1 MFYGKVYKTSFLF
14 IFNSGRIIMK
24 TLIIGLG
31 QAGGKIADA
40 FLADDR
46 KSPVPHTFE
55 AIAVNSATSDLTG
68 LVHIPPEDRV
78 LIGETVVK
86 GHGVGADN
94 KLGADI
100 AEDEVEVIL
109 NRVSRIGVASLDAF
123 ILVAGLGGGTGSGT
137 IPVISK
143 HLKEVYD
150 EPVYSIGILPAEKEG
165 DIYTLNAARSLKT
178 LLPNSD
184 AVILVDNGTFLRG
197 GESVREAYDRINKEI
212 VKRIGII
219 ARAGEVRGK
228 RAVAE
233 MVVDTSEIINTLRT
247 GGICSIGYAS
257 ERVAFRK
264 KGFFSSLFSIF
275 GGRKREA
282 IGKAS
287 RILSVVK
294 RATKGRLLLPCDY
307 RSANKALIVLAGPP
321 TELDRKGI
329 EKARQWLEQNIAGAE
344 VRGGDYPL
352 PKSSY
357 VGCVVLLSGISN
369 APRVRNLLERARV
382 VQEKVAE
389 EPRGTKDIE
398 ALLRDIDRLGG
409 KK

>member
-1 MFYGKVYKTSFLF
+1 
-14 IFNSGRIIMK
+14 MK
-24 TLIIGLG
+24 TLVIGLG

-55 AIAVNSATSDLTG
+55 AIVVNSARSDLAG
-68 LVHIPPEDRV
+68 LVTIPAEDRI

-100 AEDEVEVIL
+100 AEDEVDVIL
-109 NRVSRIGVASLDAF
+109 NRASKIGVAEFDAF
-123 ILVAGLGGGTGSGT
+123 LLVAGMGGGTGSGT
-137 IPVISK
+137 IPVLAK
-143 HLKEVYD
+143 HLKRVYD
-150 EPVYSIGILPAEKEG
+150 EPVYAVGILPAENEG

-178 LLPNSD
+178 LLPSAD

-197 GESVREAYDRINKEI
+197 GESVREAYDRINNEV
-212 VKRIGII
+212 VKRLGIV
-219 ARAGEVRGK
+219 ARAGEIRGK

-233 MVVDTSEIINTLRT
+233 MIVDTSEIINTMRT

-257 ERVAFRK
+257 ERVMVRK
-264 KGFFSSLFSIF
+264 RGFLSKLFSLLL
-275 GGRKREA
+275 GGGKRES

-321 TELDRKGI
+321 SELDRKGV

-357 VGCVVLLSGISN
+357 VGCVVLLAGISN
-369 APRVRNLLERARV
+369 APRVRNLLERAKV

-389 EPRGTKDIE
+389 EPRGVKDIE
-398 ALLRDIDRLGG
+398 SLLGDIDKLGG

>member
-1 MFYGKVYKTSFLF
+1 
-14 IFNSGRIIMK
+14 MK
-24 TLIIGLG
+24 TLVIGLG
-31 QAGGKIADA
+31 QAGGKIADT

-55 AIAVNSATSDLTG
+55 AIAVNSALSDLTG
-68 LVHIPPEDRV
+68 LANIPEEDRI

-94 KLGADI
+94 RLGAEI
-100 AEDEVEVIL
+100 AEDEADAIL
-109 NRVSRIGVASLDAF
+109 NRVSKIGVAEFDAF
-123 ILVAGLGGGTGSGT
+123 LLVAALGGGTGSGA
-137 IPVISK
+137 IPVVAK

-150 EPVYSIGILPAEKEG
+150 EPVYAVGILPAENEG

-178 LLPNSD
+178 LLPSAD

-197 GESVREAYDRINKEI
+197 GESVKEAYERINREI

-219 ARAGEVRGK
+219 ARAGEVRGRK
-228 RAVAE
+228 SVAE
-233 MVVDTSEIINTLRT
+233 MVVDTSEIINTMRT

-257 ERVAFRK
+257 ERVSVK
-264 KGFFSSLFSIF
+264 KRGFLSRLLSLFV
-275 GGRKREA
+275 GGRRDQ

-321 TELDRKGI
+321 SELDRKGI
-329 EKARQWLEQNIAGAE
+329 EKARQWLEQNISGAE

-357 VGCVVLLSGISN
+357 VGCVVLLAGISN
-369 APRVRNLLERARV
+369 APRVRSLLERAKI

-389 EPRGTKDIE
+389 EPKRERDIE
-398 ALLRDIDRLGG
+398 ALLSDIDKLGG
-409 KK
+409 KT